1 MKTIEELND
10 EVLLHIFKFLSY
22 YELYKASETCSRW
35 NIIILG
41 ASKLWKSFN
50 KIWNLYDYE
59 YANPTDLIKQ
69 ICKKS
74 TQFHGE
80 YWLKDPYNPL
90 IERGNHIYDLEEI
103 RYGWYKS
110 GYQEAGLQLFARFN
124 QKFDI
129 INDNPIKGV
138 LATKNSNTYNNG
150 ESNKGEDSDDNVDE
164 EDEDY
169 EKPPQSEMFGFIR
182 TLWRRFNNDHDYNR
196 DDCYDL
202 KSEEDVWIHSSLMDG
217 RTFTQVGFSFIA
229 F

>member
-59 YANPTDLIKQ
+59 YVNPTDLIKQ

-150 ESNKGEDSDDNVDE
+150 ESNEGEDSDDNVDE

>member
-150 ESNKGEDSDDNVDE
+150 ESNEGEDSDDNVDE

-169 EKPPQSEMFGFIR
+169 EKPPRSEMFGFIR

-217 RTFTQVGFSFIA
+217 QTFTQVGFSFIA

>member
-150 ESNKGEDSDDNVDE
+150 ESNEGEDSDDNVDE

>member
-1 MKTIEELND
+1 MKTVDELND
-10 EVLLHIFKFLSY
+10 EVLLHIFEFLSY
-22 YELYKASETCSRW
+22 YELFKASETCSRW
-35 NIIILG
+35 NVIIIG
-41 ASKLWKSFN
+41 ASKLWKRFSR
-50 KIWNLYDYE
+50 IWDLYDYDH
-59 YANPTDLIKQ
+59 ANPTDLIKQ

-80 YWLKDPYNPL
+80 FWLKDPYNPL

-129 INDNPIKGV
+129 INGNPNKGV
-138 LATKNSNTYNNG
+138 LGTKNSIADNDECN
-150 ESNKGEDSDDNVDE
+150 EEEDNDDNE
-164 EDEDY
+164 EDEEY
-169 EKPPQSEMFGFIR
+169 EKPPRSDMFGFIR
-182 TLWRRFNNDHDYNR
+182 TLWRRFNNDHGYNR

-202 KSEEDVWIHSSLMDG
+202 KSEEDVWKQSLLMDG
-217 RTFTQVGFSFIA
+217 RAFTQVGFIFIT

>member
-150 ESNKGEDSDDNVDE
+150 ESNEGEDSDDNVDE

-182 TLWRRFNNDHDYNR
+182 TLWRRFNNDHDYNQ